1 MTALAAD
8 RSMLDSLRAAAAD
21 IKIAHSMFAMPFAV
35 LASFMAAAGDGPIEW
50 TRFAMQLVLVVFA
63 MILARTAAMLANR
76 LIDRE
81 IDARNPRTRGRAIPA
96 GRLSPR
102 RAAAFIT
109 VAGAGFM
116 LVCLMFGALDDN
128 WWPSILGL
136 PVLAWISAYGFL
148 KRHTALCHL
157 YLGTSLAISPLAAA
171 LAVHPQSLAHQPVLW
186 LLAAMVM
193 CWVAGFD
200 VIYALQDVDVDRS
213 EGLHSVPARFGRRGA
228 LWVSRGLHGA
238 AAACLIV
245 ALVVDTRFEFLFA
258 IGVLAV
264 SVLLAVEHAT
274 VARWGTKRLAMTVF
288 TLNGVIAC
296 VLGGLG
302 VADVLL

>member
-1 MTALAAD
+1 MSALAAD
-8 RSMLDSLRAAAAD
+8 RPILDSLRAAAAD
-21 IKIAHSMFAMPFAV
+21 IKIAHSVFAMPFAV
-35 LASFMAAAGDGPIEW
+35 LATFMAAASDSTIEW
-50 TRFAMQLVLVVFA
+50 KRFSVQLVLVVLA

-102 RAAAFIT
+102 RAAAFIAA
-109 VAGAGFM
+109 AGAGFM
-116 LVCLMFGALDDN
+116 LVCVMFGAIDGN

-157 YLGTSLAISPLAAA
+157 YLGASLAISPLAAA
-171 LAVHPQSLAHQPVLW
+171 LAVHPPSLAQQPALW

-193 CWVAGFD
+193 WWVAGFD
-200 VIYALQDVDVDRS
+200 VIYALQDVDVDQS
-213 EGLHSVPARFGRRGA
+213 EGLHSVPARFGWRGA
-228 LWVSRGLHGA
+228 MWVSRGLHA
-238 AAACLIV
+238 IAVMCLIG
-245 ALVVDTRFEFLFA
+245 ALVVDLRLGVLFG
-258 IGVLAV
+258 IGVFAV
-264 SVLLAVEHAT
+264 VVLLAAEHAT
-274 VARWGTKRLAMTVF
+274 AARWGTKRLAMTVF

-296 VLGGLG
+296 ALGGLG